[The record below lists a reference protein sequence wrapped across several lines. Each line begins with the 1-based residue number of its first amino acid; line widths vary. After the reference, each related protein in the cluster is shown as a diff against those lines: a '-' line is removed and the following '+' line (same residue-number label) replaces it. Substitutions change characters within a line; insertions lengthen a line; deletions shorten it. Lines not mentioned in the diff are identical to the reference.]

1 MAQLFRP
8 AGVSPP
14 APFGTPKLNALT
26 TKGQANQTATRT
38 LRCRTVAKGRLVQL
52 NYIRNLPPQ
61 PTIEVESEGL
71 LGEAVAPS
79 ASEALLAALGSC
91 LAVGIHASALAQ
103 RIPIRS
109 LELDVEADINAG
121 PIWEAGELNPKTI
134 GFESVRV
141 IVRLDA
147 DAPYGSLEAVVRS
160 ATLSSPVA
168 NTIFNP
174 VHLDVTLSLDSML
187 E

>member
-1 MAQLFRP
+1 MELEP
-8 AGVSPP
+8 
-14 APFGTPKLNALT
+14 
-26 TKGQANQTATRT
+26 
-38 LRCRTVAKGRLVQL
+38 
-52 NYIRNLPPQ
+52 
-61 PTIEVESEGL
+61 EGL
-71 LGEAVAPS
+71 LGEAVAPN

-121 PIWEAGELNPKTI
+121 PIWAAGELNPKTI

-141 IVRLDA
+141 VVRLDA
-147 DAPYGSLEAVVRS
+147 DAPHESLEAVVRS

-174 VHLDVTLSLDSML
+174 VYLDVTLSPD
-187 E
+187 